1 MENNNTSNIKEKPI
15 SNNGW
20 YQRLSIAQKQTVT
33 AYLFL
38 APALLFFCL
47 FVIIPIITG
56 IFTSLFNYTN
66 KKFDFVFLGNYI
78 KLFTNEIFLKSLRN
92 TIILVVVSVPIIVV
106 FSLFAAVVLYQRH
119 AVTRSI
125 FRGIFYLPVVTGTV
139 AVVVVWKWMFDPYN
153 GVLNFVLM
161 KLGAITSEIQWLG
174 DKRFAFWAIVI
185 ILITTSVGQPII
197 LYIAALGNLDVSQ
210 IEAAQIDGATDWQVF
225 KYIKWPGI
233 LPTTLYVVVITTI
246 NTFQCFSLIQLLTSG
261 GPNYSTSTIMYLVYE
276 TAFKQYKFGYANAMG
291 VVLAIIIGL
300 FSLIQFKVFSKD

>member
-1 MENNNTSNIKEKPI
+1 MGNDKTSDINKKPL
-15 SNNGW
+15 SKNGW
-20 YQRLSIAQKQTVT
+20 YQNLSIAQKQTVT

-47 FVIIPIITG
+47 FVIIPIVTG

-92 TIILVVVSVPIIVV
+92 TIVLVIVSVPIIVV

-161 KLGAITSEIQWLG
+161 KIGAIASEIQWLG
-174 DKRFAFWAIVI
+174 DKRFDF
-185 ILITTSVGQPII
+185 
-197 LYIAALGNLDVSQ
+197 
-210 IEAAQIDGATDWQVF
+210 
-225 KYIKWPGI
+225 
-233 LPTTLYVVVITTI
+233 
-246 NTFQCFSLIQLLTSG
+246 
-261 GPNYSTSTIMYLVYE
+261 
-276 TAFKQYKFGYANAMG
+276 
-291 VVLAIIIGL
+291 
-300 FSLIQFKVFSKD
+300 